1 MITFKYRLDGPGWAN
16 ATLANEQSETTI
28 RASYIRDAPEDF
40 VDALLRL
47 FAGTT
52 AQCYWEEEPA
62 TIEWKFR
69 RDGTRLSV
77 KACRDHPAEELFG
90 GEDDFLHFCSKVDRA
105 LDALLDEWGAEGY
118 LEQWIRYRFPQ
129 EAHAKLKEAIRR
141 EQQNPAT

>member
-1 MITFKYRLDGPGWAN
+1 M
-16 ATLANEQSETTI
+16 
-28 RASYIRDAPEDF
+28 
-40 VDALLRL
+40 
-47 FAGTT
+47 
-52 AQCYWEEEPA
+52 
-62 TIEWKFR
+62 
-69 RDGTRLSV
+69 

-90 GEDDFLHFCSKVDRA
+90 GEDDFLHFCSEVDRA